1 MDTQKTQT
9 PTEQKQVPL
18 SQIEIKDENIA
29 LNVMV
34 AMLNMAQ
41 RRGVFSLEE
50 SSKCWECVQKF
61 VRKEGPTAGQGSA
74 AGQENIKMETVET
87 TSV

>member
-1 MDTQKTQT
+1 MDNQTTQT
-9 PTEQKQVPL
+9 QPEQKQVPL

-41 RRGVFSLEE
+41 RRGAFSMEE
-50 SSKCWECVQKF
+50 SASPES
-61 VRKEGPTAGQGSA
+61 SA
-74 AGQENIKMETVET
+74 AVVSQEPENEVVSEM
-87 TSV
+87 SA